1 MLLHIL
7 TPGFTTPNGRAFL
20 FPLIVH
26 RRALAQAG
34 ICIRLFDTAAPALTD
49 CDCLLVDRKFHEPL
63 WPSQEAEILA
73 DFAEWSQRTT
83 TVFCDTSDSAG
94 WLISKL
100 LPIVDIYAKG
110 QLMRDRS
117 AYLKPQYAY
126 RAFADYYH
134 RTLGIVD
141 FEPAWSR
148 PVPKAA
154 LLGKLRISWHSG
166 LANYSAFGPYRMALY
181 NRLPLAPLLR
191 APTRFT
197 PPSDSRQQPISCRFG
212 TTYSRASV
220 AAQRW
225 LIRERMAARM
235 PTGKLSRRR
244 YLAELRRSK
253 VIVSPFGWG
262 EITLKDFE
270 VFLTGGLLFK
280 PDMSGIETWPNL
292 FVDGQTYVAHR
303 WDLSDFEER
312 LDAILADYPNW
323 LQIATEGQARYACHL
338 ISSDAAPLFIEQLQA
353 VVTSRSAE
361 AARA

>member
-26 RRALAQAG
+26 RRALAAAG
-34 ICIRLFDTAAPALTD
+34 ISIRLFDAVTPELAD

-73 DFAEWSQRTT
+73 EFARWSERTT

-94 WLISKL
+94 WLHSKL
-100 LPIVDIYAKG
+100 LPIVHVYAKG
-110 QLMRDRS
+110 QLLRDRT
-117 AYLKPQYAY
+117 AYLQSHYGY

-134 RTLGIVD
+134 RTLGIAD
-141 FEPAWSR
+141 AEPAWSQ
-148 PVPKAA
+148 PVPEAG
-154 LLGKLRISWHSG
+154 LLDKLRVSWNSG
-166 LANYSAFGPYRMALY
+166 LADYSEFGPYRMALY
-181 NRLPLAPLLR
+181 NRLPLAPLLH

-197 PPSDSRQQPISCRFG
+197 PPSDARQQPISCRFG
-212 TTYSRASV
+212 VTYSRASV
-220 AAQRW
+220 AAQRR
-225 LIRERMAARM
+225 LIGERMAARM
-235 PTGKLSRRR
+235 PTDKLSRRR
-244 YLAELRRSK
+244 YFAELRGSK
-253 VIVSPFGWG
+253 IVVSPFGWG

-292 FVDGQTYVAHR
+292 FVEGQTCAAHH
-303 WDLSDFEER
+303 WDLSDFEAR
-312 LDAILADYPNW
+312 LDAILADYPRW
-323 LQIATEGQARYACHL
+323 LQIAAEGQARYARHL
-338 ISSDAAPLFIEQLQA
+338 SGPDAAALFVEQLQA
-353 VVTSRSAE
+353 VVARRPAQ